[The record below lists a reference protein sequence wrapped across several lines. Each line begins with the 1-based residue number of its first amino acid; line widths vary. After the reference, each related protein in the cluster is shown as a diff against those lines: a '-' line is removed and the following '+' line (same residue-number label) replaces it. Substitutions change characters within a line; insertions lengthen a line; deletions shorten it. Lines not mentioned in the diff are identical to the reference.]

1 MLENLVHEVIHEGK
15 KKGTGRSFQNQM
27 ELEVSEPLT
36 YLWAAHMVSVHSAL
50 EA

>member
-1 MLENLVHEVIHEGK
+1 MLENLVHEAIGEG

-36 YLWAAHMVSVHSAL
+36 YLWAAHVVSVRSAL